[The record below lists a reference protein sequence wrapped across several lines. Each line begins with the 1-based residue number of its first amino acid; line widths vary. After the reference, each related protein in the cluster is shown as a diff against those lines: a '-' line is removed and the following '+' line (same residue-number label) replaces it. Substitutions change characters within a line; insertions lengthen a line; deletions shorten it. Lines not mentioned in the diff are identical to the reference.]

1 MKSLTLPELLIAISI
16 ISILGGVLILNFP
29 LILGNANLKI
39 GVIQLA
45 EDIEKQR
52 NFSLVFAEGAKAYGL
67 KIEKNKTS
75 YFLFDDTNGNGK
87 MELSEKNIEKEL
99 PSKIQISFLEIK
111 KDTTLL
117 HPNYIYLT
125 FFPPKPEVKL
135 ITSDSEVFLDGWKY
149 IKIQIKIENKTC
161 PAGCKEIKVNPFGIV
176 ER

>member
-1 MKSLTLPELLIAISI
+1 MKSLTLPELLIVVSI
-16 ISILGGVLILNFP
+16 ISILGGILLLNFP
-29 LILGNANLKI
+29 FILGNVNLKI
-39 GVIQLA
+39 GTTQLA

-67 KIEKNKTS
+67 KIEKDKTS

-87 MELSEKNIEKEL
+87 MEPSEKNVEKEL

-135 ITSDSEVFLDGWKY
+135 ITSDSGSFLDDWKY
-149 IKIQIKIENKTC
+149 IKIQIKIENKSC
-161 PAGCKEIKVNPFGIV
+161 PTGCKEIKVNPFGIV